1 MNQRRI
7 THRAAAGLL
16 ATFGLILL
24 PTTTA
29 HAAAATTFAFSGSS
43 VVAGGTVDLT
53 ITPRDS
59 GGIADWCAPSVDDSS
74 PTSTPGFSLAG
85 NLLSIAD
92 GTQTRFPGTYSDT
105 GTGGAFDQ
113 SGFGSFTP
121 DSVIAPLT
129 ITLTIPSDIA
139 PGDYVLGTACLG
151 PTFKSRNDNSG
162 FTSSTLMTITAA
174 PPAPDGGNDV
184 ETSQLPDT
192 GISASTMVAIS
203 TVALGFVAI
212 GVASVI
218 LRRRATAKQ

>member
-7 THRAAAGLL
+7 TYRAAAALL
-16 ATFGLILL
+16 ATFGLVLI

-29 HAAAATTFAFSGSS
+29 HAAPDTTFAFSVSS

-59 GGIADWCAPSVDDSS
+59 GGIADWCAPSIDDST
-74 PTSTPGFSLAG
+74 PTSTPGFSVFG
-85 NLLSIAD
+85 NLLLLSD
-92 GTQTRFPGTYSDT
+92 GTQTRFPGTYSPT
-105 GTGGAFDQ
+105 ASGGGLGQ

-129 ITLTIPSDIA
+129 ITITIPSDIA
-139 PGDYVLGTACLG
+139 PGDYVLGTGCLG
-151 PTFKSRNDNSG
+151 PAYYARNSG
-162 FTSSTLMTITAA
+162 RLAASVFMTITAA
-174 PPAPDGGNDV
+174 PPAPEGGNEV

-192 GISASTMVAIS
+192 GISALTMVAIS
-203 TVALGFVAI
+203 TVALGSVAI

-218 LRRRATAKQ
+218 LRRRATTKQ

>member
-7 THRAAAGLL
+7 TYRAAAALL
-16 ATFGLILL
+16 ATFGLVLL

-29 HAAAATTFAFSGSS
+29 HAASATTFAFSGSS

-59 GGIADWCAPSVDDSS
+59 GGIADWCAPSVDDST
-74 PTSTPGFSLAG
+74 PTSTPGFSVAG
-85 NLLSIAD
+85 NLLSMAD
-92 GTQTRFPGTYSDT
+92 GTQTRFPGTYT
-105 GTGGAFDQ
+105 GTVSGGGFDQ

-139 PGDYVLGTACLG
+139 PGDYVLGTSCLG
-151 PTFKSRNDNSG
+151 PTFQSRLDNSG
-162 FTSSTLMTITAA
+162 FTSVTLMTITAA
-174 PPAPDGGNDV
+174 PPAPEGGNDV
-184 ETSQLPDT
+184 EQLAVT
-192 GISASTMVAIS
+192 GSSASTVVAIS
-203 TVALGFVAI
+203 TVTLVFVAI
-212 GVASVI
+212 GVASFI